1 MLVRVTFKNAKIH
14 ALLIQALITLMSVP
28 ITNLETLVIET
39 SLPIKHSVIW
49 LHGLGADGHDFSP
62 IVPELNAPNTRF
74 IFPHAPHKPITMNN
88 GYEMRAWYDLF
99 GLSMQHQQDEA
110 GMREMQKNIEGLIA
124 GEVAQGITENN
135 IVLAG
140 FSQGG
145 AMALFTALRHPK
157 KLAGVLALSTYVSLK
172 ENLAAEASLANKDV
186 PILMAHGSFDSVIT
200 LDTCLVSRR
209 LLESLGYP
217 LEWHEYP
224 MAHSVCA
231 EEIDDISRFLN
242 KVFQAE

>member
-1 MLVRVTFKNAKIH
+1 MS
-14 ALLIQALITLMSVP
+14 ALESII
-28 ITNLETLVIET
+28 IET
-39 SLPIKHSVIW
+39 SLPIQHSVIW
-49 LHGLGADGHDFSP
+49 LHGLGADGHDFAP
-62 IVPELNAPNTRF
+62 IVPELNIANTRF
-74 IFPHAPHKPITMNN
+74 IFPHAPHQPITMNN
-88 GYEMRAWYDLF
+88 GYQMRAWYDLF
-99 GLSMQHQQDEA
+99 GLGMQHQQDEA

-124 GEVAQGITENN
+124 HEVAQGIPENN

-157 KLAGVLALSTYVSLK
+157 RLAGVLALSTYMPLK
-172 ENLAAEASLANKDV
+172 EKLAQEASTANQAV

-200 LDTCLVSRR
+200 LDTCLLSRQ
-209 LLESLGYP
+209 LLQSLDYP
-217 LEWHEYP
+217 LEWHEYA

-231 EEIDDISRFLN
+231 EEINDISRFLH

>member
-1 MLVRVTFKNAKIH
+1 
-14 ALLIQALITLMSVP
+14 MSAP
-28 ITNLETLVIET
+28 ISNLETIVIET
-39 SLPIKHSVIW
+39 SQPIKHSVIW
-49 LHGLGADGHDFSP
+49 LHGLGADGHDFAP
-62 IVPELNAPNTRF
+62 IVPELSSPNTRF

-110 GMREMQKNIEGLIA
+110 GMREMQKNIEALIA
-124 GEVAQGITENN
+124 NEVSQGISEGN

-157 KLAGVLALSTYVSLK
+157 RLAGVLALSTYVSLK
-172 ENLAAEASLANKDV
+172 EQLAAEANPANKDV

-200 LDTCLVSRR
+200 LDTCLVSRW
-209 LLESLGYP
+209 LLESLNYKV
-217 LEWHEYP
+217 EWHEYP

-242 KVFQAE
+242 KVFRAE

>member
-1 MLVRVTFKNAKIH
+1 MSAT
-14 ALLIQALITLMSVP
+14 IQ
-28 ITNLETLVIET
+28 NLETIVIET
-39 SLPIKHSVIW
+39 SQPIKHCVIW
-49 LHGLGADGHDFSP
+49 LHGLGADGHDFAP
-62 IVPELNAPNTRF
+62 IVPDLHMPNTRF
-74 IFPHAPHKPITMNN
+74 IFPHAPHKPVTMNN

-99 GLSMQHQQDEA
+99 GLSMQHKQDEA
-110 GMREMQKNIEGLIA
+110 GMREMQKNIEALIA
-124 GEVAQGITENN
+124 NEVAQGISESN

-157 KLAGVLALSTYVSLK
+157 RLAAVLALSTYVSLK
-172 ENLAAEASLANKDV
+172 EKLGEEANPANKDV

-200 LDTCLVSRR
+200 LDTCLVSRN
-209 LLESLGYP
+209 LLESLNYK

-231 EEIDDISRFLN
+231 EEIDDISRFLS
-242 KVFQAE
+242 KVFKAE

>member
-1 MLVRVTFKNAKIH
+1 
-14 ALLIQALITLMSVP
+14 MSV
-28 ITNLETLVIET
+28 LESIIIET
-39 SLPIKHSVIW
+39 SLPIQHSVIW
-49 LHGLGADGHDFSP
+49 LHGLGADGHDFAP
-62 IVPELNAPNTRF
+62 IVPELNIANTRF
-74 IFPHAPHKPITMNN
+74 IFPHAPHQPITMNN
-88 GYEMRAWYDLF
+88 GYQMRAWYDLF
-99 GLSMQHQQDEA
+99 GLGMQHQQDEA

-124 GEVAQGITENN
+124 HEVAQGIPENN

-157 KLAGVLALSTYVSLK
+157 RLAGVLALSTYMPLK
-172 ENLAAEASLANKDV
+172 EKLAQEASTANQAV

-200 LDTCLVSRR
+200 LDTCLLSRQ
-209 LLESLGYP
+209 LLQSLDYP
-217 LEWHEYP
+217 LEWHEYA

-231 EEIDDISRFLN
+231 EEINDISRFLH

>member
-1 MLVRVTFKNAKIH
+1 MS
-14 ALLIQALITLMSVP
+14 ALESII
-28 ITNLETLVIET
+28 IET
-39 SLPIKHSVIW
+39 SLPIQHSVIW
-49 LHGLGADGHDFSP
+49 LHGLGADGHDFAP
-62 IVPELNAPNTRF
+62 IVPELNIANTRF
-74 IFPHAPHKPITMNN
+74 IFPHAPHQPITMNN
-88 GYEMRAWYDLF
+88 GYQMRAWYDLF
-99 GLSMQHQQDEA
+99 GLGMQHQQDEA

-124 GEVAQGITENN
+124 HEVAQGIPENN

-157 KLAGVLALSTYVSLK
+157 RLAGVLALSSYMPLK
-172 ENLAAEASLANKDV
+172 EKLAQEASTANQAV

-200 LDTCLVSRR
+200 LDTCLLSRQ
-209 LLESLGYP
+209 LLQSLNYP
-217 LEWHEYP
+217 LEWHEYA

-231 EEIDDISRFLN
+231 EEINDISRFLH

>member
-1 MLVRVTFKNAKIH
+1 MATSSLQPTPISMLAPETK
-14 ALLIQALITLMSVP
+14 
-28 ITNLETLVIET
+28 LETIVIET
-39 SLPIKHSVIW
+39 SHTIKHSVIW

-62 IVPELNAPNTRF
+62 IVPELNMPNTRF

-99 GLSMQHQQDEA
+99 GLSMQHKQDEA
-110 GMREMQKNIEGLIA
+110 GMREMQKNIEALIA
-124 GEVAQGITENN
+124 NEVGQGISESN

-172 ENLAAEASLANKDV
+172 EKLAEEVNSANQDV

-200 LDTCLVSRR
+200 LDTCLVSRN
-209 LLESLGYP
+209 LLESLNYK

-224 MAHSVCA
+224 MAHSVCT
-231 EEIDDISRFLN
+231 EEIDDISRFLS
-242 KVFQAE
+242 KVFKAE